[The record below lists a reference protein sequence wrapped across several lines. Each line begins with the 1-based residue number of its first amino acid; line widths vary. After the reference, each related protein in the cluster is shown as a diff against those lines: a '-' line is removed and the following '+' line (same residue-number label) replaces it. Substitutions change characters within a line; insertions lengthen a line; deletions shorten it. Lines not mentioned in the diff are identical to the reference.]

1 MITKQDTIYEWIQNG
16 QLEDALKALFQN
28 IEEEPNTIENYINAG
43 IVLVDINEIEKV
55 EVSFNEQLRLMI
67 KWCSVLQL
75 SQSLLR
81 SR

>member
-43 IVLVDINEIEKV
+43 IVLADINEIERLS
-55 EVSFNEQLRLMI
+55 VSFNEQLRLMI
-67 KWCSVLQL
+67 KMVQCITT
-75 SQSLLR
+75 
-81 SR
+81 

>member
-43 IVLVDINEIEKV
+43 IVLAI
-55 EVSFNEQLRLMI
+55 LM
-67 KWCSVLQL
+67 KLK
-75 SQSLLR
+75 R
-81 SR
+81 

>member
-43 IVLVDINEIEKV
+43 IVLVILMKLKRLS
-55 EVSFNEQLRLMI
+55 VSFNEQLRLMI
-67 KWCSVLQL
+67 KMVQCITT
-75 SQSLLR
+75 
-81 SR
+81 

>member
-43 IVLVDINEIEKV
+43 IVLADINEIEKAS
-55 EVSFNEQLRLMI
+55 VSFNEQLRLMI
-67 KWCSVLQL
+67 KMVQCITT
-75 SQSLLR
+75 
-81 SR
+81 

>member
-43 IVLVDINEIEKV
+43 IVLDINEIEKV
-55 EVSFNEQLRLMI
+55 SVSFNEQLRLMI
-67 KWCSVLQL
+67 KMVQCITT
-75 SQSLLR
+75 
-81 SR
+81 